1 MSKFEFEIV
10 EERPSKQAV
19 IKVVGVGGA
28 GGNAINH
35 MIEQGIRDVEFV
47 SANTDAQALSKSM
60 ATLKLQLGE
69 SITRGLGGGGRPER
83 GRDAALES
91 CDDIAEMLDG
101 SDMVFIA
108 AGMGGATGTGAGP
121 VVAEMARERE
131 ILTVAV
137 VTRPFGYEGAKR
149 ATTADQGIEELS
161 RHVDSLII
169 ISNDRL
175 AEIMEDAS
183 VQEAF
188 LAADSVLYGA
198 VRGIA
203 DLITQPGK
211 INVDFADVREVMSS
225 AGNTIIGS
233 GVASGKDAAQT
244 AVDKAIQSPL
254 LDSHSLDQAAG
265 ILFNITA
272 GKGFKMRDMSLI
284 SEKVGDLGDDANIIM
299 GLLFDESLNDEV
311 RVTVVATGFNGAR
324 RPIAMPGGVQVLGSG
339 LGGASSGASSG
350 GSARIRRRSNSQVG
364 YDEYDPP
371 PFLCEQ
377 AD

>member
-1 MSKFEFEIV
+1 MSKFDFEIV
-10 EERPSKQAV
+10 NERPSRQAV

-35 MIEQGIRDVEFV
+35 MIDHGIKDVEFV
-47 SANTDAQALSKSM
+47 SANTDAQALSKSK
-60 ATLKLQLGE
+60 ASLKLQLGE
-69 SITRGLGGGGRPER
+69 SVTRGLGGGGRPER
-83 GRDAALES
+83 GRDAAIES
-91 CDDIAEMLDG
+91 AEDVAGMLDG

-121 VVAEMARERE
+121 VVAEMARERG

-137 VTRPFGYEGAKR
+137 VTRPFSYEGNKR
-149 ATTADQGIEELS
+149 AATAEQGIEELS

-188 LAADSVLYGA
+188 LAADNVLYGA

-233 GVASGKDAAQT
+233 GVASGKDAAQV

-254 LDSHSLDQAAG
+254 LDSHNLDQAAG

-272 GKGFKMRDMSLI
+272 GNSFKMSDMSLI

-299 GLLFDESLNDEV
+299 GLLFDKSLKDEV
-311 RVTVVATGFNGAR
+311 RVTVVATGFNGSERGEAV
-324 RPIAMPGGVQVLGSG
+324 PVPGLAPKVV
-339 LGGASSGASSG
+339 SSGAVVKG
-350 GSARIRRRSNSQVG
+350 KGQAARIVRRVGKAVG
-364 YDEYDPP
+364 YDEYDTP